1 MFRALIIK
9 AHKDKFSQQLIKIER
24 ETRALELVKINLKE
38 LHKINRLEDSLEVLM
53 NHLSMLD
60 Q

>member
-9 AHKDKFSQQLIKIER
+9 AHKDRFSQLLIRIER
-24 ETRALELVKINLKE
+24 ETKASEQVKINLKE
-38 LHKINRLEDSLEVLM
+38 LHKINRLEDFLEVPM

>member
-1 MFRALIIK
+1 MFRALTIK
-9 AHKDKFSQQLIKIER
+9 ALKDRFSQQLIRIER
-24 ETRALELVKINLKE
+24 ETRASELVKINLKE
-38 LHKINRLEDSLEVLM
+38 LLKINRLEDYLEVPM

>member
-9 AHKDKFSQQLIKIER
+9 AHKDRFSQLLIRIER
-24 ETRALELVKINLKE
+24 ETRASELVKINLKE
-38 LHKINRLEDSLEVLM
+38 LHKINRLEDYLEVPM